1 MQIPEKHFKSI
12 YEIIQNIKDATF
24 AQVNRRVILCV
35 KY

>member
-1 MQIPEKHFKSI
+1 MQIPEQHFKSI

-24 AQVNRRVILCV
+24 AQVNRRVIWRI